1 MGRLCLGG
9 VEGLTGRGKLFLR
22 ENEESRLRG
31 ERSEVS
37 VDMVEAGE
45 KNVAGDC
52 APPAAPQLLGSEGV
66 TPALD
71 TPPLPP
77 PAAPNAGDMKLLR
90 DFSKVAGAGD
100 GSAHL

>member
-1 MGRLCLGG
+1 M
-9 VEGLTGRGKLFLR
+9 EGLTGRGKLFLR

-66 TPALD
+66 APALD
-71 TPPLPP
+71 TPPLLPP
-77 PAAPNAGDMKLLR
+77 PVAPKAGDTKLLG
-90 DFSKVAGAGD
+90 DFSKVAGSGD